1 MTVANH
7 LTLNELWRRVKKAQ
21 DPIEKDR
28 FLAIYHAQ
36 RGLTAKEIARITLNT
51 PRWVQETVRRYNQE
65 GPESLRDRRHH
76 NPGQKPKL
84 TLEEQRKV
92 REALQGPP
100 PDGGLWTGPK
110 LREWVERELGKR
122 LSLYPIYRLLH
133 EMGFALRVPRPRHA
147 KADEEAQEAFKKTS
161 SPRSRRRGARE
172 EG

>member
-1 MTVANH
+1 M
-7 LTLNELWRRVKKAQ
+7 RRPGRRAKKAK

-28 FLAIYHAQ
+28 FLAVYHAR
-36 RGLTAKEIARITLNT
+36 RGHKVASLTTAKEIARITLHT

-65 GPESLRDRRHH
+65 GPESLRDRRHQ

-92 REALQGPP
+92 LEALKGPP

-110 LREWVERELGKR
+110 LRDWVERELGKR

-147 KADEEAQEAFKKTS
+147 KADGAAQEA
-161 SPRSRRRGARE
+161 
-172 EG
+172 